1 MAKAGRRARARAAR
15 IMRIRSTAAEG
26 SSTTSTDGEAPAGT
40 LLRLPSDVVRQV
52 APGKRDIE
60 QTADA
65 QAEPPKRARTSE
77 SAAEPAP
84 QPEKDA
90 RPSES
95 AGDGAAPQD
104 DEPAPQDDEAAP
116 QQEEDAT
123 PFSRGVAL
131 AEINVKKRADEARA
145 EGRTEFADTLEATIV
160 TTAEQR
166 EAALVPRPLPENES
180 GAAQRMRRIK
190 ELQAERQRNEG
201 NEVMAAVCLLT
212 PSELAEFGERTDEI
226 SQVVLDYRASPS

>member
-1 MAKAGRRARARAAR
+1 MADLARENSLDDA
-15 IMRIRSTAAEG
+15 
-26 SSTTSTDGEAPAGT
+26 
-40 LLRLPSDVVRQV
+40 DVS

-65 QAEPPKRARTSE
+65 QVEPPKRARTSE
-77 SAAEPAP
+77 STAEPAA
-84 QPEKDA
+84 QPEEDA

-104 DEPAPQDDEAAP
+104 DEPAPQ
-116 QQEEDAT
+116 QEEGAT

-160 TTAEQR
+160 TTAAQR
-166 EAALVPRPLPENES
+166 EAALIPRLPPENES

-226 SQVVLDYRASPS
+226 SQGVLDYRASPS

>member
-1 MAKAGRRARARAAR
+1 MADLARENSLDA
-15 IMRIRSTAAEG
+15 
-26 SSTTSTDGEAPAGT
+26 
-40 LLRLPSDVVRQV
+40 DVS

-65 QAEPPKRARTSE
+65 QVEPPKRARTSE
-77 SAAEPAP
+77 SAAGPAA
-84 QPEKDA
+84 QPEEDA

-95 AGDGAAPQD
+95 AG

-123 PFSRGVAL
+123 LFSRGVAL
-131 AEINVKKRADEARA
+131 AEIDVKKRADEARA
-145 EGRTEFADTLEATIV
+145 DGRTEFADTLEATIV

-166 EAALVPRPLPENES
+166 EAALVPRPPPENES

-212 PSELAEFGERTDEI
+212 PSELAEFGERTDEL

>member
-1 MAKAGRRARARAAR
+1 MADLARENSLDA
-15 IMRIRSTAAEG
+15 
-26 SSTTSTDGEAPAGT
+26 
-40 LLRLPSDVVRQV
+40 DVS

-65 QAEPPKRARTSE
+65 QVEPPKRARTSE
-77 SAAEPAP
+77 SAAGPAA
-84 QPEKDA
+84 QPEEDA

-95 AGDGAAPQD
+95 AGDEPAPQD

-116 QQEEDAT
+116 QQEEAAT

-145 EGRTEFADTLEATIV
+145 EGRTKFADTLEATIV

-166 EAALVPRPLPENES
+166 EAALVPRPPPENES
-180 GAAQRMRRIK
+180 GGAQRRRRIK
-190 ELQAERQRNEG
+190 ELQAERHRNEG

-212 PSELAEFGERTDEI
+212 SPEIAEFDERMDEC
-226 SQVVLDYRASPS
+226 SQVISDYTARLRG

>member
-1 MAKAGRRARARAAR
+1 MAALARENSLDA
-15 IMRIRSTAAEG
+15 
-26 SSTTSTDGEAPAGT
+26 
-40 LLRLPSDVVRQV
+40 DVS

-60 QTADA
+60 QIADA

-77 SAAEPAP
+77 STAEPAA
-84 QPEKDA
+84 QPEEDA

-95 AGDGAAPQD
+95 AGDEAAPQ
-104 DEPAPQDDEAAP
+104 EDEAAP
-116 QQEEDAT
+116 QEDEVILLLST

-131 AEINVKKRADEARA
+131 AEIGVKKSADEARA

-166 EAALVPRPLPENES
+166 EAALVPRPPPENES

-212 PSELAEFGERTDEI
+212 PSELAEFGERTDEV